1 MCRPLEYLPIMLE
14 WTFVLIKFMCCVCG
28 DVMKRGKM
36 VKRVGIKLPVGRRL
50 QALEKVITD
59 TST

>member
-1 MCRPLEYLPIMLE
+1 
-14 WTFVLIKFMCCVCG
+14 MCCVCG
-28 DVMKRGKM
+28 DVMKRGKT

-59 TST
+59 IST

>member
-1 MCRPLEYLPIMLE
+1 
-14 WTFVLIKFMCCVCG
+14 MCCVCG
-28 DVMKRGKM
+28 DVMKRGKT

-59 TST
+59 TSTLEFWSWMILKTSQGRIG